1 MIPGGHGVEL
11 IKGGA
16 QVEVAPDNVLEYVKK
31 YAEYRMNTNCMSS
44 LKAMRRGIQDVIS
57 ITHLEGLTAED
68 LRLLLNGAGDINI
81 QQLQNYTSFSD
92 ETAGRCFLFLL
103 KIFLSILQVLSNLDI
118 CRTL

>member
-1 MIPGGHGVEL
+1 MIRGGHGVEL

-92 ETAGRCFLFLL
+92 ETAGKWFLFL
-103 KIFLSILQVLSNLDI
+103 
-118 CRTL
+118 